1 VGPMRA
7 AYKYVQRL
15 KSKGVL
21 EKTNSV
27 ISQLYGS
34 LALTGEGHSTP
45 KAILMGLEGELPH
58 TVDPTKITSR
68 VAKIRTKKELMLDG
82 TRKTYFEPDYLQL
95 LKTQVLPHH
104 SNGIKFTAKDAF
116 GKTLDSYCYYSIG
129 GGFVRTE
136 EEMESPNAAKGR
148 PTPLHP
154 YHTCEELRNLCTKY
168 NLSIAELQMLNE
180 VSYGKTAK
188 QVSDALL
195 YIWDVMNQVIET
207 GLHSTEKLL
216 PGHLNVKRRAPEIF
230 ARLEN
235 MELAERQKIRTIE
248 GSKAQVLGSN
258 IKPIGTAMD
267 WLSVYAMAVN
277 EENAAGGRVV
287 TSPTNG
293 AAGVIPA
300 VLRYFIKWGSNQK
313 ATPEDIVTFLI
324 TAGVIGLLFKKGASI
339 SAAEVG
345 CQGEIGV
352 ACSMAAA
359 GLSAVYGGSPA
370 QIENAAEIGMEHHLG
385 LTCDPIGG
393 LVQIPCIERN
403 TMGSIKA
410 VNASHLALLG
420 DGNNIVP
427 LDTIIATMLKT
438 GKDMQTNYKETSLGG
453 LAIHSGVAEC

>member
-1 VGPMRA
+1 MVD
-7 AYKYVQRL
+7 
-15 KSKGVL
+15 GV
-21 EKTNSV
+21 
-27 ISQLYGS
+27 
-34 LALTGEGHSTP
+34 H
-45 KAILMGLEGELPH
+45 
-58 TVDPTKITSR
+58 
-68 VAKIRTKKELMLDG
+68 
-82 TRKTYFEPDYLQL
+82 KTYFDNDLLQL
-95 LKTQVLPHH
+95 LKTEELPHH
-104 SNGIKFTAKDAF
+104 SNGMRFTAYDQL
-116 GKTLDSYCYYSIG
+116 GQVLDTYVYYSIG
-129 GGFVRTE
+129 GGFVRTVD
-136 EEMESPNAAKGR
+136 EMASPNSATGR
-148 PTPLHP
+148 PSPLYP
-154 YHTCEELRNLCTKY
+154 YHTCEELRDLCNKHSM
-168 NLSIAELQMLNE
+168 NIAELQMQNE
-180 VSYGKTAK
+180 ISFGKTAK
-188 QVSDALL
+188 QVSESLL
-195 YIWDVMNQVIET
+195 NIWSVMNQVIET
-207 GLHSTEKLL
+207 GLHSPEKLL
-216 PGHLNVKRRAPEIF
+216 PGNLNVRRRAPEMF
-230 ARLEN
+230 ARLES
-235 MELAERQKIRTIE
+235 MELAERQKIRTVE
-248 GSKAQVLGSN
+248 GAKVHELGGN

-300 VLRYFIKWGSNQK
+300 VLRYYIKWGSNQQSSP
-313 ATPEDIVTFLI
+313 TDIVNFLI

-359 GLSAVYGGSPA
+359 GLTAVYGGSPA

-420 DGNNIVP
+420 DGNNVVP

-438 GKDMQTNYKETSLGG
+438 GRDMQTKYKETSLGG
-453 LAIHSGVAEC
+453 LAIHSGVTEC